1 MKLSTLNYALN
12 SQAWKICSMLL
23 KFFAESICYFNCNIQ
38 HPKEEN
44 Y

>member
-1 MKLSTLNYALN
+1 MKLCTLNYALN

-23 KFFAESICYFNCNIQ
+23 KFFAESTCYFNYNIQ